1 MISYAFNVQF
11 GDIMRYRQAT
21 SISHPI
27 NELLKRQLLYNIPYN
42 SASLLDEA
50 SSFSV
55 EEGRKG
61 VNDFKGNWRS
71 ICHYVSKRSFVLNHS
86 D

>member
-11 GDIMRYRQAT
+11 GDIMRYRQAI

-27 NELLKRQLLYNIPYN
+27 NELLKRQQLYNVPYN

-50 SSFSV
+50 PSFSV

-61 VNDFKGNWRS
+61 VNDLKGNWR
-71 ICHYVSKRSFVLNHS
+71 
-86 D
+86 